1 MHWCNY
7 MYLLE
12 LARFEKEMPT
22 ARVWPHGSR
31 WPYAQVWILQ
41 TDYIYLI
48 ELASN
53 MLRFKEK
60 EMPTAC
66 VWPHVSRW
74 PHAQVWI
81 SRTDASR
88 HLVSAYT
95 ALHNLRINLH
105 VVRPPPLFINGQIS
119 PIRRRVASV
128 IEVSRQ
134 LLHLT
139 TCAPL
144 QPGSPPL
151 NPCNG
156 GSSFSSSSYV
166 MLCKANQ

>member
-1 MHWCNY
+1 MVSELFWQIIRLAHVGISVACSKNNNRFTYCWLFSYSYLCLSIMPSVLPPWADGPMPRLGSCKQMHWCNY

-22 ARVWPHGSR
+22 ARVWPHG
-31 WPYAQVWILQ
+31 
-41 TDYIYLI
+41 
-48 ELASN
+48 
-53 MLRFKEK
+53 
-60 EMPTAC
+60 
-66 VWPHVSRW
+66 SRW

-119 PIRRRVASV
+119 PIRRHAASV
-128 IEVSRQ
+128 IEVSWQ

-144 QPGSPPL
+144 QPAHRP
-151 NPCNG
+151 
-156 GSSFSSSSYV
+156 
-166 MLCKANQ
+166 